1 MFWGDPE
8 LQGLHIGIFLAGLAL
23 IVFWVLL
30 NRSVAGYEARAVGFN
45 PDAAEYGGI
54 HAGRTYT
61 KVMLICGAFAG
72 LAGVIDILG
81 WQFAVATND
90 IQNAGVVGA
99 GFIGIAVALLGRNTT
114 SGVLFSALLFGA
126 LINGTS
132 VRNLDPEV
140 FPPELATNLTLIIQ
154 GLIVLLV
161 SAPVIVTGAVQAA
174 AAADAARG
182 RDGGGRM
189 STASLAGRVDVARVE
204 RPVLVGWAA
213 VALGLLAF
221 WLALPPL
228 LVRTPV
234 PSLVLCAGRGRPR
247 RLGRSARASAGWAG
261 ERSSAPSSARS
272 ARSPPPSRA
281 RRTSS
286 ASSSGPPSPPRCS
299 ASRRRLIFAALGG
312 VISERS
318 GVVNIGL
325 EGMMLVGAFFG
336 IYGADLTNGWIGGLL
351 LGMLAGGLLALL
363 HAVFAI
369 SLRSDQIVSGFAINF
384 IALGMTGY
392 IFLHHY
398 GDEGTPDGLPQVP
411 DVTLPIDWIPF
422 FGPALDKL
430 NLLVWVALILVFV
443 VWLFVFRTPAGLRL
457 RSVGEN
463 PRAAATVGISVYK
476 TRYLAV
482 IASGVLAAMGGAFL
496 SIGFVHSFNQNMTAG
511 RGFIALAVVIVGKW
525 RPVAA
530 LAAALMFGFSQALAQ
545 RLAGVLRELGD
556 PAPGAAVRGDPD
568 RRGGAGRALDTAGGG
583 RGAVLEGVRPR

>member
-1 MFWGDPE
+1 
-8 LQGLHIGIFLAGLAL
+8 
-23 IVFWVLL
+23 
-30 NRSVAGYEARAVGFN
+30 
-45 PDAAEYGGI
+45 
-54 HAGRTYT
+54 
-61 KVMLICGAFAG
+61 MLICGAFAG
-72 LAGVIDILG
+72 LAGAIDILG

-114 SGVLFSALLFGA
+114 TGVLFSALLFGA
-126 LINGTS
+126 LQNGTS

-174 AAADAARG
+174 AR
-182 RDGGGRM
+182 GGRGPM
-189 STASLAGRVDVARVE
+189 KRRRRAREHRVARPAGRILAASSARCS
-204 RPVLVGWAA
+204 RAGRRSRSAIF
-213 VALGLLAF
+213 AF

-234 PSLVLCAGRGRPR
+234 PSLAARRWPRSASACGRC
-247 RLGRSARASAGWAG
+247 ARASGGSAG
-261 ERSSAPSSARS
+261 ERSSARRAVRDRRDRRHAVGRDEP
-272 ARSPPPSRA
+272 RA
-281 RRTSS
+281 RRRLVR
-286 ASSSGPPSPPRCS
+286 A
-299 ASRRRLIFAALGG
+299 RRRDAAVRHAARSSRALGG

-336 IYGADLTNGWIGGLL
+336 IYGADLTDGWIGGPAAS
-351 LGMLAGGLLALL
+351 GCSPAAC
-363 HAVFAI
+363 
-369 SLRSDQIVSGFAINF
+369 SRSCTRSSPSRSAPTRSSPASRSTSSRSGSPATSSSTTT
-384 IALGMTGY
+384 ATRAPP
-392 IFLHHY
+392 
-398 GDEGTPDGLPQVP
+398 TACPQVP

-430 NLLVWVALILVFV
+430 NLLVWVALLLVIV

-476 TRYLAV
+476 VRYLAV

-525 RPVAA
+525 RPGAA

-545 RLAGVLRELGD
+545 RLAVFSESSGTLLQALPYVVTLIAVAGLVGRSTPPAADGVPYSKE
-556 PAPGAAVRGDPD
+556 
-568 RRGGAGRALDTAGGG
+568 
-583 RGAVLEGVRPR
+583 